1 MATIETDIAKPETA
15 KSLAEMTCPQ
25 LAMQCSQLLSSLLRE
40 APSSC
45 GLLVERM
52 PSPLRAFPYCSTRN
66 NRCVPGTLQLLFIYG
81 K

>member
-25 LAMQCSQLLSSLLRE
+25 LAMQCSQLPSSLLRE

-52 PSPLRAFPYCSTRN
+52 PSPL
-66 NRCVPGTLQLLFIYG
+66 
-81 K
+81 